1 MITQIEDSA
10 SKGVCDGTGQG
21 VRQEPYIMVQEGYIR
36 EKIPK
41 RKTNFR
47 LAEK

>member
-21 VRQEPYIMVQEGYIR
+21 VGGKVTDRI
-36 EKIPK
+36 
-41 RKTNFR
+41 FR
-47 LAEK
+47 